1 MALGRTQKCP
11 FFARLRSFF
20 TVVLLRSAKIRI
32 VWQKIPTN
40 LHQTRPLVTKKV

>member
-1 MALGRTQKCP
+1 MALGLTQKGP
-11 FFARLRSFF
+11 FFARLRRFF

-32 VWQKIPTN
+32 VWQKMSTI